1 MRHLL
6 FVLLLH
12 GIAVF
17 GSGFNADGTPFHRL
31 DLIHDT

>member
-17 GSGFNADGTPFHRL
+17 GSGSDADGTPFHRL
-31 DLIHDT
+31 DLMYDT